1 MMKASWIRP
10 SAPTQMHGFVFDLA
24 IFLGSWGLL
33 ALNLAALP
41 DRWVG
46 GLLGTAVLTQ
56 IGGAT
61 LKGRYL
67 PHRLPPTASDAFTRF
82 MQLLLLLHFI
92 LFTVMSL
99 LGAALLGWYV
109 PDAAGENGWVLLAFV
124 LGSLATG
131 QVYRATQ
138 PALAAPTA
146 QHSAAEYAADAL
158 LWLSVLI
165 TTALMWDGLFTDLG
179 AGVGVGFTPRGVVL
193 ALALAALFVVFYLPA
208 RTLFLVE
215 DYRHPAT
222 WLRLWLVLLPL
233 LIAIFRG

>member
-1 MMKASWIRP
+1 MKASWLRP
-10 SAPTQMHGFVFDLA
+10 STPSQVHGFIFDLA
-24 IFLGSWGLL
+24 LFLGSWGLL
-33 ALNLAALP
+33 LLDPAMLP

-56 IGGAT
+56 IAGAS
-61 LKGRYL
+61 LKKRYL
-67 PHRLPPTASDAFTRF
+67 PQRLPPATSGLFTRF

-99 LGAALLGWYV
+99 LGLALLGWYA
-109 PDAAGENGWVLLAFV
+109 PDAAGEDWWILLAFM

-138 PALAAPTA
+138 PAPAAPTA
-146 QHSAAEYAADAL
+146 QHSRAEYAADAL

-179 AGVGVGFTPRGVVL
+179 AGVGVGFTLRGAVL
-193 ALALAALFVVFYLPA
+193 ALALAALFVVFYLPG

-215 DYRHPAT
+215 DSRHPGT

-233 LIAIFRG
+233 LISIFRG